1 MTHRQAL
8 ESMYKGTCRLYES
21 RQVKEEETKITME
34 KRVFTEQEFPC
45 RLSFTT
51 STVKEKEGVFVKVQ
65 ETKLFC
71 APEREIPAGSLL
83 EITQDGRTALYE
95 QSGYPAVYESH
106 QELAL
111 ALKEA
116 YT

>member
-8 ESMYKGTCRLYES
+8 ESMYKGTCRRYES
-21 RQVKEEETKITME
+21 RQAKNEETKIAEEE
-34 KRVFTEQEFPC
+34 KVLAEEFPC

-51 STVKEKEGVFVKVQ
+51 STVKEKEGVFVKAQ

-83 EITQDGRTALYE
+83 EITQAGKTALYE
-95 QSGYPAVYESH
+95 QSGHPAVYESH
-106 QELAL
+106 QEIVLT
-111 ALKEA
+111 LKEV